1 MAKIKIHESVTA
13 SRVTELVERQ
23 QTSLDDPG
31 ICLSCGEEADGV
43 EPDAE
48 GYECES
54 CGRRAVFG
62 AEQILL
68 CGFYHP

>member
-1 MAKIKIHESVTA
+1 MRIPLNEVLAAVES
-13 SRVTELVERQ
+13 
-23 QTSLDDPG
+23 DDNLG
-31 ICLSCGEEADGV
+31 FCLACGEEAGGV

-54 CGRRAVFG
+54 CGKSKVYG

-68 CGFYHP
+68 IGATR

>member
-1 MAKIKIHESVTA
+1 MKIPLDEVVEAIESDGGIGFCLACGDEA
-13 SRVTELVERQ
+13 S
-23 QTSLDDPG
+23 
-31 ICLSCGEEADGV
+31 GV

-54 CGRRAVFG
+54 CGKPKVYG

-68 CGFYHP
+68 LGETR